1 MWWRRWR
8 GGFPQ
13 GVAHAAKS
21 TTRTRAGQAPPNA
34 AGTKN
39 AVVHSLHSCGIP
51 GRTDSSG
58 RARGTGGARSSGI
71 GKGAGAAA
79 GHKGRFAR
87 CARTGKNLP
96 QTGGGRMQQ
105 LCYKCARDVR
115 LARAAE
121 GGRLSPQGGRST
133 SGQKDLRTKGRAPIA
148 EGTRCRAAKRRAS
161 DRRGS
166 GAWRGAHPATE
177 VTRNPRC
184 RFSRSAGGGVL
195 ADLPCFGRAPALE
208 HRREHVEP
216 FLGEGLVVVFR
227 MGTPVCAFGL

>member
-1 MWWRRWR
+1 ME
-8 GGFPQ
+8 
-13 GVAHAAKS
+13 GVS
-21 TTRTRAGQAPPNA
+21 R
-34 AGTKN
+34 
-39 AVVHSLHSCGIP
+39 V
-51 GRTDSSG
+51 
-58 RARGTGGARSSGI
+58 ARGREM
-71 GKGAGAAA
+71 
-79 GHKGRFAR
+79 
-87 CARTGKNLP
+87 NLP
-96 QTGGGRMQQ
+96 QTRGGRMQQ

-184 RFSRSAGGGVL
+184 RFSCSAGGGVL

-216 FLGEGLVVVFR
+216 FLGEGL
-227 MGTPVCAFGL
+227 GKGPAFGGEFCGRNFRPQIVQFGCIEFEQVVRRELVVRICAGFLESTIQPRSS